1 MPSSNPEARRAVDEY
16 FRQAYDELLRL
27 ARSVRRNEPAGSL
40 STGTL
45 VNAAWIKLSAL
56 PNWMAQSPAHAKG
69 IVAQAMHKIVVNAAR
84 SRKAEKR
91 GGGHAQFVTLS
102 DHQGASQTL
111 SLEDVITLETALEEL
126 QRMNPR
132 QARVVECRFYGMTT
146 AETAEALDLSPRTVE
161 RDWRLASAWLAT
173 QIRPETE

>member
-1 MPSSNPEARRAVDEY
+1 
-16 FRQAYDELLRL
+16 
-27 ARSVRRNEPAGSL
+27 
-40 STGTL
+40 
-45 VNAAWIKLSAL
+45 
-56 PNWMAQSPAHAKG
+56 
-69 IVAQAMHKIVVNAAR
+69 
-84 SRKAEKR
+84 
-91 GGGHAQFVTLS
+91 
-102 DHQGASQTL
+102 L